1 MSVKCLLN
9 LVIVQKVSVQN
20 IGKLLFGE
28 VFWRNTLRDAYVP
41 IDVGGF
47 LHIYK
52 YGRLTRGNE
61 GTPMN
66 YSLVGYKVLGQS
78 PINCISMNY
87 KFSSVAVSG
96 TRTHDHPVSWASH
109 SIYSNFFPKKGG
121 TPRKNEIYLKSHP
134 GNPAISEFDW
144 STGET
149 PRRSARISEKVK
161 VAPAPESE
169 PPKKEAENHQVQ
181 RTTKWKLLVEKLMKD
196 AEAEKEKDA
205 DVENDDKKTQG
216 EEKNEE
222 KNVVTEDKAATE
234 ITENNKEEV
243 PQAGEEQANG
253 TCGKKQD
260 ETAAVTVEENGA
272 AEKEN
277 VDAAAP
283 ATKGEIKGNNDA
295 AENGGKCNAEADE
308 KIKTKDGEVVENG
321 KAEQVSGKDREHGG
335 KQRTFN

>member
-1 MSVKCLLN
+1 MDSKVDE
-9 LVIVQKVSVQN
+9 VSVELSAPPAW
-20 IGKLLFGE
+20 K
-28 VFWRNTLRDAYVP
+28 
-41 IDVGGF
+41 
-47 LHIYK
+47 K
-52 YGRLTRGNE
+52 
-61 GTPMN
+61 
-66 YSLVGYKVLGQS
+66 K
-78 PINCISMNY
+78 
-87 KFSSVAVSG
+87 
-96 TRTHDHPVSWASH
+96 
-109 SIYSNFFPKKGG
+109 FFPKKGG
-121 TPRKNEIYLKSHP
+121 TPRKNEIVFISPTGEEINNRKQLEQYLKSHP

-169 PPKKEAENHQVQ
+169 PPKKRGRKSSGSKDNKMEAAGGEVDGTNEIQMKDAEVAEKRDAEAE
-181 RTTKWKLLVEKLMKD
+181 KEKD

-216 EEKNEE
+216 EDKNEE

-283 ATKGEIKGNNDA
+283 DTEGEIKGNNDA

-321 KAEQVSGKDREHGG
+321 KAEQVVQADAPQNLQTPPLSS
-335 KQRTFN
+335 